1 MPPGPPHIPV
11 MSRPA
16 ATNFRIFGIVSFSMV
31 GMRSTASKVG
41 ITSTSS
47 QIAFCSSGRES
58 ALFPVG
64 TPRCGVLGGRPQG
77 QARRAVPAFKLIQY
91 RIFALLLVGAHLLA
105 DQACA
110 TILWSEPGA
119 RVVHET
125 GEGVD
130 ILGGK
135 VKRDGKAGDA
145 LYFKFHVDPI
155 SDVASEPYF
164 AGFQLFESGQE
175 RLGVGNALEAWGYS
189 AFNTSEMGPS
199 NKVAGE
205 FNLNSAHP
213 EPANLGL
220 FWPYE
225 DVHHDVERTIIFK
238 VQYIPGGD
246 DRVTVWLEP
255 NLGRGATDKN
265 QPEKI
270 TTQFKAKATF
280 DQIRLRHDGGGNGW
294 IFSDM
299 AIATSFSD
307 FVVVR
312 FWQTWWFITLAA
324 MSVLVGVGTTV
335 RGVEQRKYRLQLER
349 AEQASA
355 LERERARIAQDL
367 HDDLGSSLTRISLL
381 SNLLRADKDNPDQVE
396 AHATKLTQSAD
407 QTVRALEEIV
417 WAVRPGSD
425 SLQSL
430 VDYIAHFANE
440 LFEGT
445 ATRCRLDLPHDL
457 PARPLPPDVRHN
469 IFLIVKEALT
479 NALKHAS
486 AREVNV
492 QAKVA
497 LGMLEISIQDD
508 GRGFTPPA
516 PKVEGKQHGLVNM
529 RQRAEAIGGM
539 LALQFSP
546 DKGTCIQ
553 LKVPLPDRPVA
564 G

>member
-1 MPPGPPHIPV
+1 M
-11 MSRPA
+11 
-16 ATNFRIFGIVSFSMV
+16 F
-31 GMRSTASKVG
+31 
-41 ITSTSS
+41 
-47 QIAFCSSGRES
+47 
-58 ALFPVG
+58 ALWLVAINL
-64 TPRCGVLGGRPQG
+64 T
-77 QARRAVPAFKLIQY
+77 AVPPAQ
-91 RIFALLLVGAHLLA
+91 
-105 DQACA
+105 A
-110 TILWSEPGA
+110 TILWSDEAP
-119 RVVHET
+119 RVVRNT
-125 GEGVD
+125 GPGED
-130 ILGGK
+130 NLGGK
-135 VKRDGKAGDA
+135 VKRDGKTSDV

-155 SDVASEPYF
+155 SDLASEHYF
-164 AGFQLFESGQE
+164 AGFQLFEGNEE
-175 RLGVGNALEAWGYS
+175 RLGVGNAMEAWGYS
-189 AFNTSEMGPS
+189 AFNTSEMGLS
-199 NKVAGE
+199 NRVPGE

-213 EPANLGL
+213 EPAHLGL

-225 DVHHDVERTIIFK
+225 DVHRGVARTIVFK
-238 VQYIPGGD
+238 VQYVPGED
-246 DRVTVWLEP
+246 DLVTVWLDP
-255 NLGRGATDKN
+255 DLGRGSTEKN
-265 QPEKI
+265 QPENI
-270 TTQFKAKATF
+270 TTQFKAKADF
-280 DQIRLRHDGGGNGW
+280 DQIRLRHGTDDKDHDAGNGW

-299 AIATSFSD
+299 AIATSFDD

-324 MSVLVGVGTTV
+324 AGVLVGVGTTV
-335 RGVEQRKYRLQLER
+335 RFVERTKYQHQLQL
-349 AEQASA
+349 AEQAST

-381 SNLLRADKDNPDQVE
+381 SSLLRADKDNPDQVQ
-396 AHATKLTQSAD
+396 AHATKLAQSAD

-430 VDYIAHFANE
+430 VDYIAHFASE

-497 LGMLEISIQDD
+497 SGALEISIQDD
-508 GRGFTPPA
+508 GKGFTPPA
-516 PKVEGKQHGLVNM
+516 PKVEGKRHGLENM
-529 RQRAEAIGGM
+529 RQRAETIGGV
-539 LALQFSP
+539 LTWQFP
-546 DKGTCIQ
+546 PGNGTCLQ
-553 LKVPLPDRPVA
+553 LTVPLPGRPGA